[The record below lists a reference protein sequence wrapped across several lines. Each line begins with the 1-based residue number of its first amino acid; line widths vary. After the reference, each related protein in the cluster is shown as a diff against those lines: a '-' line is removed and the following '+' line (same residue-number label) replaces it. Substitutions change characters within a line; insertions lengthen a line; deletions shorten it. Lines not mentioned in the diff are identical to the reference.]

1 MVTSKGEQWTTAV
14 LGITVIAVSV
24 AERPKVD
31 EAELL
36 MIAGDNS
43 RVFAPWNIQEFESE
57 FLKYVGFGCEG
68 VDLGPDASESFDGL
82 GIKSA

>member
-1 MVTSKGEQWTTAV
+1 MS
-14 LGITVIAVSV
+14 I

-43 RVFAPWNIQEFESE
+43 RVFAPWNIQNFEAE

-68 VDLGPDASESFDGL
+68 VDLGPDAS
-82 GIKSA
+82 